1 MARVR
6 ECAALSALA
15 IAHKGGVAWGV
26 GRGAWGGGGQCVT
39 SATGNDVMRAL
50 ASEEVRVIRSGYL
63 DIGRPRR
70 KNVNRQAAAL
80 PMAIAAH
87 GALAAGGGQRVPP

>member
-1 MARVR
+1 
-6 ECAALSALA
+6 
-15 IAHKGGVAWGV
+15 
-26 GRGAWGGGGQCVT
+26 
-39 SATGNDVMRAL
+39 MRAL